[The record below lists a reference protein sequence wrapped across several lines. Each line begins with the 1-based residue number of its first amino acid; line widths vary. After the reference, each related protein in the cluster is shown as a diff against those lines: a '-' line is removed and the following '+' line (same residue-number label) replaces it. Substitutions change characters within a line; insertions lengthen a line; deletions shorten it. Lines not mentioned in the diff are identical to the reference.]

1 MYPLAQFFVAK
12 CACKNDSI
20 SFTIEAENL
29 NERVQTKRYILNHFT
44 QTFSTNL
51 IKQRNP
57 KWKKN

>member
-1 MYPLAQFFVAK
+1 MYPLAQFFVGK
-12 CACKNDSI
+12 CTCKSDSI

-51 IKQRNP
+51 IKQRNL
-57 KWKKN
+57 K